1 MDKAPHRPPP
11 EKRLNLVLELLSQAT
26 QGTITVDLPP
36 EPQERF
42 TLSDSVYFE
51 GVAWHTDCHEGPEL
65 DPLVPFGPNGGFEGV
80 VVGRLYGSGRCLDVG
95 ARGAHT
101 GGQRAGMPRL
111 DEHGGRETS
120 DAWEADGSTLN
131 SGVSGISDVKRG

>member
-1 MDKAPHRPPP
+1 MDKAPHRSPP
-11 EKRLNLVLELLSQAT
+11 EKGLNLVLELLSQAT

-36 EPQERF
+36 EPEKRF

-51 GVAWHTDCHEGPEL
+51 GMAWHTDCHEGPEL

-80 VVGRLYGSGRCLDVG
+80 VVGRLNGSGRSLDVG
-95 ARGAHT
+95 ASGAHT
-101 GGQRAGMPRL
+101 GGQRSGVPRL
-111 DEHGGRETS
+111 DEHGERQTS

-131 SGVSGISDVKRG
+131 SGVSGISEVKRG